1 MTADGTEGATAAV
14 PAAVTGDA
22 SDGAGMT
29 DPAAVTT
36 AEPAPAEVTEF
47 AATTLPG
54 WPMAWVCLGVMA
66 VGIALTAV
74 GGAAAVPAGVVLIT
88 IAGFARGGLTAIAPG
103 EARVV
108 QLLGRYTGTIRAQ
121 GLQWVS
127 PVTKRRKIS
136 TRIRNHETG
145 QAKVNDADGHPIE
158 IAAVVVWQVA

>member
-29 DPAAVTT
+29 DPAPVTT
-36 AEPAPAEVTEF
+36 AEPAAPVPAEVTEF

-54 WPMAWVCLGVMA
+54 WPMAWACLAVMA

-88 IAGFARGGLTAIAPG
+88 IAGFALGGLTAIAPG
-103 EARVV
+103 EAPVV
-108 QLLGRYTGTIRAQ
+108 QLPRRDTRTIRAQ
-121 GLQWVS
+121 RPQWAG
-127 PVTKRRKIS
+127 PWPQRRKDS
-136 TRIRNHETG
+136 TRIRNHEP
-145 QAKVNDADGHPIE
+145 A
-158 IAAVVVWQVA
+158 